1 MGRNQISLVDRMS
14 IEKGGINVQRIAPAT
29 QVAKSAAAHTVKDVA
44 HTVKDV
50 AHTVKDVAHTAQN
63 ATDKVQDVAHQ
74 VQDVAHQVQAA
85 TKQADAMIVGAEKI
99 MDALPESISKS
110 EVGVAIHQTLD
121 VIQDV
126 IKEAEQF
133 AGQIAEIAEEADRA
147 AEQAEAYIA
156 RAEQMAEQ
164 AEQAAEQA
172 EKVLS
177 GCSFLAICGCEAPKP
192 KDSKAP
198 QGKPSVQLTHV

>member
-1 MGRNQISLVDRMS
+1 MGRNRISLTDRMS
-14 IEKGGINVQRIAPAT
+14 IVEKGNHM
-29 QVAKSAAAHTVKDVA
+29 AKSAAQHAVQKVTDAVHGAADKVQE
-44 HTVKDV
+44 
-50 AHTVKDVAHTAQN
+50 VAHTAHA

-99 MDALPESISKS
+99 MDALPDSISKS

-126 IKEAEQF
+126 LKEANQF
-133 AGQIAEIAEEADRA
+133 AGQIEEIAEEADRA

-177 GCSFLAICGCEAPKP
+177 GCSFLAICGCDAPKP
-192 KDSKAP
+192 KDPKAP
-198 QGKPSVQLTHV
+198 QGKPSIQLARV

>member
-14 IEKGGINVQRIAPAT
+14 TEKGGINVQRIAPT
-29 QVAKSAAAHTVKDVA
+29 SQVAKSVA
-44 HTVKDV
+44 HRAVHGAADAV
-50 AHTVKDVAHTAQN
+50 HRAADAVQDVAHTAQN
-63 ATDKVQDVAHQ
+63 ATDKVQEVSHQ

-126 IKEAEQF
+126 MKEADQF

-164 AEQAAEQA
+164 AEQMADQA
-172 EKVLS
+172 DQVLS
-177 GCSFLAICGCEAPKP
+177 GCSFLAICGCEAPKDP
-192 KDSKAP
+192 KAP
-198 QGKPSVQLTHV
+198 QGKPSVQLARV

>member
-14 IEKGGINVQRIAPAT
+14 TEKGGINVQRIAPAT
-29 QVAKSAAAHTVKDVA
+29 QVSKSAAHGAIHGAVDAVQ
-44 HTVKDV
+44 DV
-50 AHTVKDVAHTAQN
+50 AHTVKDVAHTAQK

-126 IKEAEQF
+126 MKEAEQF